1 MEGEPRDHQGRS
13 CFLLLRTLV
22 IGIGSTP
29 MVDGAGLSLHL
40 RFLDLI
46 VSAKSLLPHNITFSG
61 SRDQKAG
68 IFGNHYLAY
77 EVLGGSVVKN
87 LPAVQKTQV
96 RSLGWKD
103 PLEEEMA
110 THSGIL
116 AWESPWTEEPGR
128 SQSMGSQT
136 VGHNLATKLLPLF
149 SLQQPR
155 LVAHWGG
162 HCTCHSTD
170 EDPRAQ
176 RSDVTSLWSHSSG
189 GRAGI

>member
-22 IGIGSTP
+22 IGTGSTP
-29 MVDGAGLSLHL
+29 MVDGAGFSLHL

-87 LPAVQKTQV
+87 PPAVQKTLGRGNGNPLQYSCLGKPMDRGAWQV
-96 RSLGWKD
+96 TVHGVTNGW
-103 PLEEEMA
+103 
-110 THSGIL
+110 T
-116 AWESPWTEEPGR
+116 
-128 SQSMGSQT
+128 
-136 VGHNLATKLLPLF
+136 
-149 SLQQPR
+149 R
-155 LVAHWGG
+155 L
-162 HCTCHSTD
+162 SN
-170 EDPRAQ
+170 
-176 RSDVTSLWSHSSG
+176 
-189 GRAGI
+189 

>member
-1 MEGEPRDHQGRS
+1 M
-13 CFLLLRTLV
+13 

-110 THSGIL
+110 THSSIP
-116 AWESPWTEEPGR
+116 AWEIRWMEEPGGL
-128 SQSMGSQT
+128 QPTGSQR
-136 VGHNLATKLLPLF
+136 VRH
-149 SLQQPR
+149 
-155 LVAHWGG
+155 
-162 HCTCHSTD
+162 D
-170 EDPRAQ
+170 
-176 RSDVTSLWSHSSG
+176 
-189 GRAGI
+189 